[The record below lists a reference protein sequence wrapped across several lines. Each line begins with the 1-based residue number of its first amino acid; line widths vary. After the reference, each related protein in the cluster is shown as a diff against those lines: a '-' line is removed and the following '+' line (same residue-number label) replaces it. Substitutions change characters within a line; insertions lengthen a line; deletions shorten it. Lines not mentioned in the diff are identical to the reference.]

1 MLKHPD
7 HGTALD
13 AMRYLINDEAKLV
26 ATPNFFEFG
35 ESDTQ
40 LMLELSD
47 KLHDYREQFGATLH
61 LALSGLPE
69 VGEATL
75 STLAQRRSAY
85 FSAVQGGWIDPLWV
99 RNRIL
104 VRLNQYR
111 IGLTPN
117 WYFGVYRHFLLQ
129 VLSPIWQAY
138 HDRSHHF
145 QVCFQALAKVI
156 WFDLAIAF
164 EGFLEIDERSIAFR
178 EQIEE
183 TRLDLA
189 TPSATGKQYLQL
201 LASDLAHA
209 LGVRYAMVARIA
221 RPEFDKAD
229 VLAMTDGG
237 KPLAEFSYQLAGS
250 PCRSVVDQNRCIYP
264 SGVQQL
270 FPDDAGLAELNVQGY
285 AGIILHDMQGRPL
298 GLLVVMHDAPFIDI
312 DRIGHMLAA
321 FSVRA
326 ATEIERLHTQLALQ
340 NSEARFRAA
349 FNQAAVGICHTAAD
363 GHFILVNIKLCQ
375 ILGYTEAELLSRN
388 IDDITF
394 PPDREKA
401 RNLISQLM
409 EMPGSTVKQE
419 KRYMRKDSAVIWVQ
433 ATLSMAMKQDGKVD
447 YLMAVVEDISDR
459 KQLEYML
466 RLSNRALESSG
477 NGVIITNAKDPN
489 HAIIFAN
496 SAFCRISGYA
506 LEEVLGR
513 NCRFLQ
519 CGDHEQAELKLIRS
533 ALHKQTE
540 IHVVLRNYRK
550 DGSLFWNDL
559 SVSPVPDEYGNV
571 THFIGVI
578 NDITKQRSNQE
589 QLAFRATHD
598 ELTGLPNRNLLNDR
612 LPQALRQATRRK
624 NSVALLFLDV
634 DHFKLIND
642 SIGHAAGDELLKGF
656 ADRLSSCVRAGDTV
670 SRHGGDEFVLILKD
684 IDKATHVVTVCENI
698 YRSIAE
704 PFVICGHKIHT
715 TCSIGIALYPQD
727 GGDAETLSKFADMA
741 LYRAK
746 DLGRAN
752 FQFFSHEMNQRTLE
766 RVTLESALRTAIEY
780 NQLYMNYQPLVDLH
794 TGQVISLEALLRWS
808 HPELGLVAP
817 DRFISVA
824 EESGLIGAIGEWV
837 LRRACQ
843 DLRYW
848 LDQGLPPIRVAVNV
862 SPKQFRDAHL
872 GDKIAAHLQ
881 EMAIPPRY
889 LTLEITETVLMQD
902 TASSEATL
910 RQLKNLGV
918 SLALDDFGTGYSSL
932 SYLKRFPFD
941 RVKIDRAFVRDIVN
955 DTDDAALCKTII
967 TMAHSLGIMVIAE
980 GVESEEQCAFLRTNM
995 CDEIQGYLFS
1005 RPLPAS
1011 EIEALLREHR
1021 ALPEHLLDHHQRQRC
1036 MLVVDAIPGG
1046 ENMLALAQRFAGED
1060 VRLLTARNGIQA
1072 LAMLGQQVVDL
1083 VVLPTQMN
1091 DMDGHSL
1098 REQLK
1103 ISFPGVESFIL
1114 SA

>member
-1 MLKHPD
+1 MQKHPD

-13 AMRYLINDEAKLV
+13 AIRYLINDEAKLV
-26 ATPNFFEFG
+26 AMPNFFEFG
-35 ESDTQ
+35 ETDAQ
-40 LMLELSD
+40 LMHELSD

-61 LALSGLPE
+61 MTLSGLPD
-69 VGEATL
+69 VGEADL
-75 STLAQRRSAY
+75 LALAERRSAY
-85 FSAVQGGWIDPLWV
+85 FSAVAGGWIDPLWV

-111 IGLTPN
+111 IGLTPS

-129 VLSPIWQAY
+129 VLSPLWQAY

-145 QVCFQALAKVI
+145 QACFQSLSKVI
-156 WFDLAIAF
+156 WFDLAIAL

-183 TRLDLA
+183 TRIDLA
-189 TPSATGKQYLQL
+189 TPAATGKQYLQL
-201 LASDLAHA
+201 LTSDLAQA
-209 LGVRYAMVARIA
+209 LGVRYAMVAHIIA
-221 RPEFDKAD
+221 PEFKRAE

-237 KPLAEFSYQLAGS
+237 KPVPEFTYELADS
-250 PCRSVVDQNRCIYP
+250 PCGSVLEQSRCIYP

-270 FPDDAGLAELNVQGY
+270 FPADAGLGKLDVQGY
-285 AGIILHDMQGRPL
+285 AGIILHDLQGRSL
-298 GLLVVMHDAPFIDI
+298 GLLVVMHDAPFVEI

-326 ATEIERLHTQLALQ
+326 ATEIERLHTQLTLQ
-340 NSEARFRAA
+340 NSEARFRTA
-349 FNQAAVGICHTAAD
+349 FNQAAVGICHTAAN
-363 GHFILVNIKLCQ
+363 GQFILVNIKLCQ
-375 ILGYTEAELLSRN
+375 VLGYTEAELLSKN

-401 RNLISQLM
+401 RHLISQLM

-419 KRYMRKDSAVIWVQ
+419 KRYMRKDSTVIWVQ
-433 ATLSMAMKQDGKVD
+433 ATLSMAAKSDGKID
-447 YLMAVVEDISDR
+447 YLMAVIEDISDR

-477 NGVIITNAKDPN
+477 NGVIITSAKDPN

-519 CGDHEQAELKLIRS
+519 SGDHEQPELKLIRN
-533 ALHKQTE
+533 ALHKQME

-559 SVSPVPDEYGNV
+559 SISPVPDEYGNV
-571 THFIGVI
+571 THFIGVV

-612 LPQALRQATRRK
+612 LPQALRQANRRK
-624 NSVALLFLDV
+624 NTVALLFLDV

-684 IDKATHVVTVCENI
+684 IDKATHVVTVCDNI
-698 YRSIAE
+698 YRSVAE
-704 PFVICGHKIHT
+704 PFVISGHKIHT

-766 RVTLESALRTAIEY
+766 RVTLESALRTAIERD
-780 NQLYMNYQPLVDLH
+780 QLYMNYQPLVDLH

-808 HPELGLVAP
+808 HPELGLVSP

-824 EESGLIGAIGEWV
+824 EESGLIGSIGEWV

-843 DLRYW
+843 DLRHW
-848 LDQGLPPIRVAVNV
+848 LDLGLPPIRVAVNV

-872 GDKIAAHLQ
+872 GDKIASHLR
-881 EMAIPPRY
+881 EMAIEPRY

-910 RQLKNLGV
+910 RQLKSLGV

-941 RVKIDRAFVRDIVN
+941 RVKIDRAFVRDIIN

-1011 EIEALLREHR
+1011 EIEALLREPR
-1021 ALPEHLLDHHQRQRC
+1021 VLPEHLLDHQRRQRC
-1036 MLVVDAIPGG
+1036 LLVLESVAGG
-1046 ENMLALAQRFAGED
+1046 GNMLAMAQRFAGDD
-1060 VRLLTARNGIQA
+1060 VRLLTAKSGSQA
-1072 LAMLGQQVVDL
+1072 LSLLAQQAVDL
-1083 VVLPTQMN
+1083 VVLPVQLADMN
-1091 DMDGHSL
+1091 GQAL
-1098 REQLK
+1098 RELIK
-1103 ISFPGVESFIL
+1103 ISYPAVESFIL